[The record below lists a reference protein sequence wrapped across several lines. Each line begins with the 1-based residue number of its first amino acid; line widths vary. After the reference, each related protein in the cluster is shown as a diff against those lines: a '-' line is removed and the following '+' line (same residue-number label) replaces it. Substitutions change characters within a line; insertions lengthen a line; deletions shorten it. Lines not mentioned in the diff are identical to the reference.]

1 MMTSPDDAEH
11 SRGRLTMHKHVF
23 TRRLLTVATAVL
35 LGATTLSAQAET
47 RVTYKSASAGTAY
60 YQMGVELSEA
70 IRRGTEGDIVLT
82 LEESQGSVQN
92 VMEVM
97 ARQGKIGRASCR
109 ERV

>member
-1 MMTSPDDAEH
+1 MLHTQGESPI
-11 SRGRLTMHKHVF
+11 MHKPIF
-23 TRRLLTVATAVL
+23 TRRLLAVTTAVL
-35 LGATTLSAQAET
+35 LGATALSAQAET

-70 IRRGTEGDIVLT
+70 IRHGTEGEIVLT
-82 LEESQGSVQN
+82 LEESQGSVQS